1 MSVKVF
7 QRGETIGLWAYI
19 KDWEGAYISPD
30 NGVKVTL
37 TDPAGAKKV
46 DAQAMTASSI
56 GKFVYYYTSSAADTI
71 GWWRFRCIGQDGTG
85 AEVKYTVAD
94 GIFNLE

>member
-19 KDWEGAYISPD
+19 KDWEGVYTSPD

-37 TDPAGAKKV
+37 TDPAGTKKV
-46 DAQAMTASSI
+46 DAQAMTESTV
-56 GKFVYYYTSSAADTI
+56 GKFVYHYTSTI
-71 GWWRFRCIGQDGTG
+71 TDVVGWWRFRCVGQDGTG
-85 AEVKYTVAD
+85 SGAKYTVVD
-94 GIFNLE
+94 GTFNLE